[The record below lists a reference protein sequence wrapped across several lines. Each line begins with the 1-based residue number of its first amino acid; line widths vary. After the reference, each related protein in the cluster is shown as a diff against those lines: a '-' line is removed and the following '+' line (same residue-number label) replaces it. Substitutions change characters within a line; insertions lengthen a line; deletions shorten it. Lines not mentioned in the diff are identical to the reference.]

1 MPTSGKHPLAQHYST
16 LRRVNNIQTV
26 GSLVGNKKE
35 NKNTGQDERI
45 LPQFVLLF
53 LPFVRVIVGIK

>member
-16 LRRVNNIQTV
+16 LHE